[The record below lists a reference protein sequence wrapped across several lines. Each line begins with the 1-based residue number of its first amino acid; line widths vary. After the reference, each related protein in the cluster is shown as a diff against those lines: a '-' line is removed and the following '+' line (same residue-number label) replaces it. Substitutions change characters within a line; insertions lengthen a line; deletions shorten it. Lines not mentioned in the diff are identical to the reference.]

1 MTTIEDKISLFSKI
15 IYEKLNEE
23 KEEKLKAFNEEA
35 ELKINTEKE
44 KISQIK
50 KVSERE
56 IIRKANVKASE
67 IIAKENLNKQREMLR
82 LKDDIIKT
90 TIEEIKNKLLD
101 FVNSK
106 EYEDYLMSTV
116 AKNLRL
122 LSKGEYYLI
131 VLDRDFNKYESQI
144 KAILKDFLDKKIEI
158 KVSKEDFIGGIMIKD
173 FEGRFNIDNSISAKL
188 EESKELIGIKVM
200 EMLD

>member
-23 KEEKLKAFNEEA
+23 KEEKVRMFNEEA
-35 ELKINTEKE
+35 DIKINNEKE
-44 KISQIK
+44 KLAEIK
-50 KVSERE
+50 KISKRE
-56 IIRKANVKASE
+56 FIRKANVKSSE

-90 TIEEIKNKLLD
+90 TIAEIKDKLLD

-106 EYEDYLMSTV
+106 EYEDYFINTV
-116 AKNLRL
+116 TKNLKL
-122 LSKGEYYLI
+122 LNKGEYYLI
-131 VLDRDFNKYESQI
+131 VLARDLNKYESQI
-144 KAILKDFLDKKIEI
+144 KAALESLIDKKVEI

-188 EESKELIGIKVM
+188 EDSKELIGIKVM

>member
-106 EYEDYLMSTV
+106 EYEDYL
-116 AKNLRL
+116 
-122 LSKGEYYLI
+122 
-131 VLDRDFNKYESQI
+131 
-144 KAILKDFLDKKIEI
+144 KI
-158 KVSKEDFIGGIMIKD
+158 
-173 FEGRFNIDNSISAKL
+173 GRAH
-188 EESKELIGIKVM
+188 V
-200 EMLD
+200 

>member
-35 ELKINTEKE
+35 ELKMNTERK

-90 TIEEIKNKLLD
+90 TIKEIKDKLLD

-106 EYEDYLMSTV
+106 EYEDYLMSTIT
-116 AKNLRL
+116 KNLKL
-122 LSKGEYYLI
+122 LNKGEYYLI
-131 VLDRDFNKYESQI
+131 VLDRDLNKYESQI
-144 KAILKDFLDKKIEI
+144 KVALEDFMDKKVEI
-158 KVSKEDFIGGIMIKD
+158 KVSKADFIGGVMIKD
-173 FEGRFNIDNSISAKL
+173 FEGRFNIDNSISSKL

-200 EMLD
+200 KMLD